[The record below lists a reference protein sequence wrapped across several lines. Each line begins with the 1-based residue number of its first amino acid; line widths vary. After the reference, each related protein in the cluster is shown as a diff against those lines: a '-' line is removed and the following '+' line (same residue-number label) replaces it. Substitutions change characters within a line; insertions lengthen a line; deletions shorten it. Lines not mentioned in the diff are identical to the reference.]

1 MASEL
6 NRPRVLVVD
15 DEENIAFLVD
25 AALRLEG
32 IETQRV
38 GNGYD
43 AIAAVATFQPHAI
56 VLDVMMPGI
65 DGFEV
70 VRRLRND
77 GVRTPVLFLTARTS
91 VEDRVHGLTLGGD
104 DYLVKPFAIAEL
116 VARVQVA
123 LRRNDDLG
131 GSRVLRVADLE
142 LDQDAYRVMRA
153 GKVVTLSPTEYKLL
167 RYLMSN
173 TGRVLS
179 RAQILDHVWNY
190 DFDGDASV
198 VETYVSYLRRKLDQ
212 MPPKLIHTVRGVGYC
227 VRVDG

>member
-65 DGFEV
+65 DGFETC
-70 VRRLRND
+70 RRLKRIEETRD
-77 GVRTPVLFLTARTS
+77 VPVILVTALSDTADRLRGFAAGGV
-91 VEDRVHGLTLGGD
+91 
-104 DYLVKPFAIAEL
+104 DYVTKPFRSEEIL
-116 VARVQVA
+116 ARAVVH
-123 LRRNDDLG
+123 
-131 GSRVLRVADLE
+131 ADLTRARRRMRQAHALLAERAPALDEDSAVAGALE
-142 LDQDAYRVMRA
+142 LLKM
-153 GKVVTLSPTEYKLL
+153 G
-167 RYLMSN
+167 
-173 TGRVLS
+173 
-179 RAQILDHVWNY
+179 
-190 DFDGDASV
+190 
-198 VETYVSYLRRKLDQ
+198 
-212 MPPKLIHTVRGVGYC
+212 
-227 VRVDG
+227 

>member
-153 GKVVTLSPTEYKLL
+153 GKVVTLSPTGYKLR

-173 TGRVLS
+173 TGRVRS
-179 RAQILDHVWNY
+179 RAQIPDPVWNY
-190 DFDGDASV
+190 
-198 VETYVSYLRRKLDQ
+198 T
-212 MPPKLIHTVRGVGYC
+212 
-227 VRVDG
+227 